1 MLKSAET
8 GTAIAGVIPG
18 FFYPVLYRGVLDRPV
33 TAEQTM
39 LTTCSTLASAQ

>member
-1 MLKSAET
+1 MIESAET

-18 FFYPVLYRGVLDRPV
+18 FFCPTLYRGVLDRPV

-39 LTTCSTLASAQ
+39 LTTCSVLASAQ